1 MKVMR
6 LTARRRKVIADHLEG
21 VVSKLPTVEQ
31 YNQTFNPPD
40 PIRLKNNW
48 EVYRWTSKRYGWDY
62 PVITLSAEYND
73 AMMSILGK
81 ENWDGSEYILT
92 GAKPFTVI
100 RPDGG
105 KEYFEEADR
114 ELYLMVA
121 EALGVDLT

>member
-1 MKVMR
+1 MR

-21 VVSKLPTVEQ
+21 VVSKLPTLEQ

-62 PVITLSAEYND
+62 PVITLSAESND
-73 AMMSILGK
+73 
-81 ENWDGSEYILT
+81 WDGSEYILT

-100 RPDGG
+100 RCPDGG

-121 EALGVDLT
+121 EALGVDLA